1 MQRHA
6 AVFRRQ
12 DLLEEGKHLV
22 HDISQMYTDL
32 KLSDRGN
39 VWNTDLI
46 EALEL
51 ENLLIQGK
59 MSVYAAENRKESR
72 GAHARD
78 DYPERD
84 DEEWMKHTLTWQ
96 SEAHEETK
104 ITYRDVINVPLDDEV
119 EAVPPA
125 KRVY

>member
-12 DLLEEGKHLV
+12 DLLEEGCSQV
-22 HDISQMYTDL
+22 HDISQMYPDI
-32 KLSDRGN
+32 KLSDRGS
-39 VWNTDLI
+39 VWNTDLV

-51 ENLLIQGK
+51 ENLLIQAK
-59 MSVYAAENRKESR
+59 MTVYAAENRKESR

-78 DYPERD
+78 DFPDRD
-84 DEEWMKHTLTWQ
+84 DGEWMKHTLAFQ
-96 SEAHEETK
+96 SEAHDHTK
-104 ITYRDVINVPLDDEV
+104 LTYRDVIHTTLDDEV
-119 EAVPPA
+119 ETIPPF